1 MQNVLISI
9 KPQYV
14 NEIIAKKKRVE
25 FRKKFTSRNIDKV
38 YIYSSSPQKKIVAY
52 FKIKKIDKDIPSHI
66 WSRYGIIGGID
77 KVDFFN
83 YYANK
88 NEAIAILF
96 EDLCIFR
103 TPINP
108 YDIFPDF
115 YPPQNY
121 MFIED
126 ILCDK

>member
-1 MQNVLISI
+1 MQNILISI
-9 KPQYV
+9 QPQYV
-14 NEIIAKKKRVE
+14 NKIIAKTKKVE

-52 FKIKKIDKDIPSHI
+52 FKIQKIDKDTPSHI
-66 WSRYGIIGGID
+66 WNKYKMIGGID

-83 YYANK
+83 YYTNK

-96 EDLCIFR
+96 EELYVLR

-108 YDIFPDF
+108 YHIFPDF